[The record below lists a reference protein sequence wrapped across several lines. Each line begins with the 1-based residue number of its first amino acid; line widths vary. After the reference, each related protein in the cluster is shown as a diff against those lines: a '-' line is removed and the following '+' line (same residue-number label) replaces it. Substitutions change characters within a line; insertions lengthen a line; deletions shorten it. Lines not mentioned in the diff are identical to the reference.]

1 LPSPPNLARYIC
13 RMLNHLPSG
22 YCLFIQSVCD
32 GPIPAL
38 TDGDGNY
45 VVFATEQEAQKEIA
59 DNLIT
64 RLQEFIADERDFV
77 DALTIDEYI
86 LPVTVAPD
94 GTIADAQG
102 NVYKSRRE

>member
-1 LPSPPNLARYIC
+1 MKPDPLQC
-13 RMLNHLPSG
+13 G
-22 YCLFIQSVCD
+22 YCLFIHTLCD

-38 TDGDGNY
+38 TGGDGNY

-64 RLQEFIADERDFV
+64 RLQEFIADERDFA

-86 LPVTVAPD
+86 LPVTVDPD

-102 NVYKSRRE
+102 NIYKPRRD